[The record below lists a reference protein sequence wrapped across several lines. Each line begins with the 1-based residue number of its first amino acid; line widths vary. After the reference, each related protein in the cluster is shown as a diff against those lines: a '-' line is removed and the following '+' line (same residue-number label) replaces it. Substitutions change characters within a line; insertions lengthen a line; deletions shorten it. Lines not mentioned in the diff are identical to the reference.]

1 LAASGLKGRA
11 VVSKPLLHP
20 INKRDREIVMGQ
32 KVQNLQSRKLERVL
46 FTDESLKF
54 TAEIGLRFSE
64 PFHSSLHSTFR
75 HSYLCSNLLL

>member
-1 LAASGLKGRA
+1 LVASGLKVKA
-11 VVSKPLLHP
+11 AVSKPLLC
-20 INKRDREIVMGQ
+20 Q

-75 HSYLCSNLLL
+75 HFYLCSNLLL

>member
-1 LAASGLKGRA
+1 
-11 VVSKPLLHP
+11 
-20 INKRDREIVMGQ
+20 MGQ

-75 HSYLCSNLLL
+75 HSYLCSNLLLWLTFVNGSNNLSSSPILHNPLHMRVED

>member
-1 LAASGLKGRA
+1 LAASVLKGRPA
-11 VVSKPLLHP
+11 VSKPLLRP
-20 INKRDREIVMGQ
+20 INKRKRLLWAKKYKTYRVENW
-32 KVQNLQSRKLERVL
+32 KRVL

-54 TAEIGLRFSE
+54 TAEIGLCFSE